1 MGYSA
6 KGYIDPLSSGTHAC
20 SLEIPAQQQFHSHA
34 HLWNGCVVSWW
45 HWATHLSENI
55 HVFCR
60 LSREVSSAISAC
72 FSLWLIVFRVLL
84 ATIWDQG
91 LCPCLCC
98 LVPDTKLDQLG
109 LVADMKTQIQKYCVY
124 PTDAVKKAWDTIYNF
139 ADPVNSTTVQR
150 LLKGTSTVPTSVS
163 HQSFH
168 WDHLERKIIVND

>member
-6 KGYIDPLSSGTHAC
+6 KGYIDPLSLGTHAC
-20 SLEIPAQQQFHSHA
+20 SLEIPAQRWFHSHA
-34 HLWNGCVVSWW
+34 HLWNSCVVSWQC
-45 HWATHLSENI
+45 WATHLSKNI

-84 ATIWDQG
+84 ATIRDQG
-91 LCPCLCC
+91 LYPCLRC
-98 LVPDTKLDQLG
+98 LVPNTKLDQLR
-109 LVADMKTQIQKYCVY
+109 LVADMKTRIQKYHVY
-124 PTDAVKKAWDTIYNF
+124 PTNAVKKARDTIYNF
-139 ADPVNSTTVQR
+139 TDPVNGTIVQQ

-168 WDHLERKIIVND
+168 QDHLKRKIVVND